1 MESTNFKQARYT
13 AIVSDLHLC
22 EEEPIHP
29 KFPLWKKYKT
39 KEFFFDNLFADFLTK
54 IQGMAEGQAIELV
67 LNGDIFD
74 FDSVLTLPE
83 SPPYRMTRLEKKQGL
98 YPQEEKSIFKMR
110 KIIADHSGWIGALRK
125 FIAQGNR
132 AVFIVGNHDLEMHFT
147 GVQETLLTAICENDE
162 ARKRVRF
169 SEWFYISNE
178 DTLIEHGNQYDPY
191 CRCEDPINPFVESHG
206 TIEVRLPFG
215 SWATRHIIN
224 SMGYFNPHVDT
235 NFIMT
240 FFQYIKFFFR
250 YMARTQPLLVV
261 TWMSGSFY
269 TLLQTLGDQLRPA
282 LRDPLS
288 VETRVEDIAVRANAT
303 SGMVRQLGELFTPSA
318 ARSPFLLA
326 RELWLDRAAILL
338 GTSYLIFNIYLFIN
352 SVIPISI
359 WWFLVPCM
367 MFLPP
372 LVFYSSF
379 IDSDVMKFKE
389 PQERILSLAGRI
401 TRVQRIVY
409 GHTHIVR
416 HEVIGGIEHLNSG
429 CWSPAF
435 LDVECQKPIDQKTF
449 VWICP
454 EDSETRKAMLFR
466 FENDAVNP
474 VFAKVQ

>member
-1 MESTNFKQARYT
+1 MAANYT

-39 KEFFFDNLFADFLTK
+39 KEFFFDDVFSEFLLKT
-54 IQGMAEGQAIELV
+54 QEMAKGEKIELI

-74 FDSVLTLPE
+74 FDSVLSLPE
-83 SPPYRMTRLEKKQGL
+83 DPPYRMTSSERKQGL
-98 YPQEEKSIFKMR
+98 YPQEEKSVFKIR
-110 KIIADHSGWIGALRK
+110 KIIADHVVWITALKK
-125 FIAQGNR
+125 FVDNGHR
-132 AVFIVGNHDLEMHFT
+132 AVFIVGNHDLELHFAA
-147 GVQETLLTAICENDE
+147 VQDTILNAICEGEDSK
-162 ARKRVRF
+162 KRVRF
-169 SEWFYISNE
+169 SEWFYISNS
-178 DTLIEHGNQYDPY
+178 DTLVEHGNQYDPY

-224 SMGYFNPHVDT
+224 SLGYFNPHVDT

-240 FFQYIKFFFR
+240 FFQYIKFFFK
-250 YMARTQPLLVV
+250 YMARTQPLLIV

-269 TLLQTLGDQLRPA
+269 TLMQTLSDQLRPS

-288 VETRVEDIAVRANAT
+288 VEARVEDIARRSNST
-303 SGMVRQLGELFTPSA
+303 SGVVRQLSELFTPSA
-318 ARSPFLLA
+318 ARNPFLLA
-326 RELWLDRAAILL
+326 RELWLDRAAILI
-338 GTSYLIFNIYLFIN
+338 GTSYIIFNIYLMIN
-352 SVIPISI
+352 SIQAISI

-372 LVFYSSF
+372 LIFYSSF

-389 PQERILSLAGRI
+389 PQERILSLSGRI
-401 TRVQRIVY
+401 ARVQRVVY

-416 HEVIGGIEHLNSG
+416 HEIIGGIEHLNSG

-435 LDVECQKPIDQKTF
+435 LDVECTKPIDQKTF
-449 VWICP
+449 VWISP
-454 EDSETRKAMLFR
+454 EENDSRKAMLYR
-466 FENDAVNP
+466 FDGSVVTP
-474 VFAKVQ
+474 VFSKVQ

>member
-1 MESTNFKQARYT
+1 MDTEFKTSNYT

-22 EEEPIHP
+22 EEEPVHP

-39 KEFFFDNLFADFLTK
+39 KEFFFDDVFSDFLKK
-54 IQGMAEGQAIELV
+54 IQEMAKNEKIELI

-83 SPPYRMTRLEKKQGL
+83 NPPYRMTGLEKKQGL
-98 YPQEEKSIFKMR
+98 HPQEEKSVFKVK
-110 KIIADHSGWIGALRK
+110 KIIADHIVWIAALK
-125 FIAQGNR
+125 NFIDKGNR
-132 AVFIVGNHDLEMHFT
+132 AVFIVGNHDLELHFAA
-147 GVQETLLTAICENDE
+147 VQETILDAICENE
-162 ARKRVRF
+162 VAKKRVRF
-169 SEWFYISNE
+169 SEWFYISNS

-240 FFQYIKFFFR
+240 FYQYIKFFFK
-250 YMARTQPLLVV
+250 YMARSQPLLIV
-261 TWMSGSFY
+261 TWMSGSFF
-269 TLLQTLGDQLRPA
+269 TLMQTIGDQLRPSM
-282 LRDPLS
+282 RDPLS
-288 VETRVEDIAVRANAT
+288 VETRVEDIARRSNST
-303 SGMVRQLGELFTPSA
+303 SGVVRQLSELFTPSA
-318 ARSPFLLA
+318 ARNPFLLA

-338 GTSYLIFNIYLFIN
+338 GTSYIIFNIYLMIN
-352 SVIPISI
+352 SIHAISI
-359 WWFLVPCM
+359 WWFLLPCL

-389 PQERILSLAGRI
+389 PQERILSLSGRI
-401 TRVQRIVY
+401 ARVQRVVY

-416 HEVIGGIEHLNSG
+416 HEIIGGVEHLNSG

-435 LDVECQKPIDQKTF
+435 LDVECTKPIDQKTF
-449 VWICP
+449 VWISP
-454 EDSETRKAMLFR
+454 EENESRRAMLYR
-466 FENDAVNP
+466 FDGEAVAP
-474 VFAKVQ
+474 VFARMQ

>member
-1 MESTNFKQARYT
+1 METEFKTANYT

-22 EEEPIHP
+22 EEEPVHP

-39 KEFFFDNLFADFLTK
+39 KEFFFDDVFSDFLKK
-54 IQGMAEGQAIELV
+54 IQEMAKGEQIELI

-83 SPPYRMTRLEKKQGL
+83 DPPYRMTGLERKQGL
-98 YPQEEKSIFKMR
+98 HPQEEKSVFKIK
-110 KIIADHSGWIGALRK
+110 KIISDHVVWITALK
-125 FIAQGNR
+125 NFIGRGHR
-132 AVFIVGNHDLEMHFT
+132 AVFIVGNHDLELHFST
-147 GVQETLLTAICENDE
+147 VQETILNAICENE
-162 ARKRVRF
+162 SAKKRVRF
-169 SEWFYISNE
+169 SEWFYISNS

-206 TIEVRLPFG
+206 TVEVRLPFG

-240 FFQYIKFFFR
+240 FLQYIKFFFK
-250 YMARTQPLLVV
+250 YMARTQPLLIV
-261 TWMSGSFY
+261 TWMSGSFF
-269 TLLQTLGDQLRPA
+269 TLMQTLGDQLRPSM
-282 LRDPLS
+282 RDPLS
-288 VETRVEDIAVRANAT
+288 VEARVGDIARRSNST
-303 SGMVRQLGELFTPSA
+303 SGVVRQLSELFTPSA
-318 ARSPFLLA
+318 ARNPFLLA

-338 GTSYLIFNIYLFIN
+338 GTSYIIFNIYLMIN
-352 SVIPISI
+352 SLHAISI

-389 PQERILSLAGRI
+389 PQERILSLSGRI
-401 TRVQRIVY
+401 ARVQRVVY

-416 HEVIGGIEHLNSG
+416 HEIIGGVEHLNSG

-435 LDVECQKPIDQKTF
+435 LDVECTKPIDQKTF
-449 VWICP
+449 VWISP
-454 EDSETRKAMLFR
+454 EENESRKAMLYR
-466 FENDAVNP
+466 FEEGAVAP
-474 VFAKVQ
+474 VFAKMQ